1 VPNILEREI
10 LLAPNIVCRAAAAA
24 TSGRAQQWMLGQP
37 RDVRR
42 SYVHEVIDAGGGELA
57 QSIWMLRSSA
67 AVRAS
72 YLREVAALEGAGP
85 QVAWMLMQP
94 DEVRESY
101 VREVLRRN

>member
-1 VPNILEREI
+1 VPSIIEREI
-10 LLAPNIVCRAAAAA
+10 LLAPDIICRAAAAA

-42 SYVHEVIDAGGGELA
+42 SYVHEVIDVGGGELE
-57 QSIWMLRSSA
+57 QRIWMLRSPA

-72 YLREVAALEGAGP
+72 YLLEVAAFEGAGP
-85 QVAWMLMQP
+85 QVAWMLNQP

-101 VREVLRRN
+101 VREVLQRN